1 MFIQGIIM
9 SSISVLMSI
18 YNESETYMAEAIQ
31 SILNQTLSDIEII
44 IVNDNPQRKEIK
56 GFVSSFNDG
65 RIVFIQNEN
74 NLGLALSM
82 NKAAE
87 YATARYLARMD
98 ADDIAEPERLEKEY
112 ALIETG
118 QYDLIFSGYSYI
130 DKDSRPCGEMQLPT
144 ISSEKELIKQIL
156 TKSIIH
162 HPTVMMTKEIF
173 NRVEGY
179 RDFPCAQDIDL
190 WQRMYYSGC
199 RFCMIPHD
207 LLKYRINPNSVSA
220 TKWYQQQLT
229 IFYINRLF
237 LERIRNGKDSY
248 SKTTYESYLLRSRY
262 TDNSASEELKKAVL
276 FLKKAKRYAKKN
288 RRLQSIMYRAKA
300 FCMSSCLRNNFI
312 TKMRILQLLELS

>member
-1 MFIQGIIM
+1 M
-9 SSISVLMSI
+9 SAISVLISI
-18 YNESETYMAEAIQ
+18 YKEPEVYIAEAVK

-56 GFVSSFNDG
+56 GFVSSFNDE
-65 RIVFIQNEN
+65 RIIFIQNEK

-87 YATARYLARMD
+87 YATAPYLARMD

-112 ALIETG
+112 ALIVTG

-130 DKDSRPCGEMQLPT
+130 DKDSKPCGEMQLPA
-144 ISSEKELIKQIL
+144 ISSENELIKQIL

-179 RDFPCAQDIDL
+179 RDFPCAQDLDL
-190 WQRMYYSGC
+190 WQRLYYSGC
-199 RFCMIPHD
+199 RFCMVPRI
-207 LLKYRINPNSVSA
+207 LLKYRMNPSSVSA

-229 IFYINRLF
+229 IYYINRLF
-237 LERIRNGKDSY
+237 LERIQKGKDNY
-248 SKTTYESYLLRSRY
+248 SKTAYETYLLKNRY
-262 TDNSASEELKKAVL
+262 MDDSASDKLERAVS
-276 FLKKAKRYAKKN
+276 FLKKAKQYAEIN
-288 RRLQSIMYRAKA
+288 RKPLSFLCRAIA
-300 FCMSSCLRNNFI
+300 FCISSRLRNNFI
-312 TKMRILQLLELS
+312 TSKRILQLLGL